1 MRADRSF
8 GVVVALV
15 VLTVTACAPAAPRVD
30 QRSDGA
36 VARPQ
41 GPARITAAIRGDPHT
56 LYNTLNLNNAVAGI
70 DALEDLVNAGLS
82 NLDEWAVPFPQLA
95 TAVPTLENGLWKL
108 LPDGRMETTWTLQ
121 PGAQWH
127 DGTPFTSRDL
137 LFTARVVQDR
147 DLPDFRNV
155 VYDSIESVE
164 APDPRSVTVRW
175 KQPYI
180 EADRM
185 FSRGL
190 ALPLPEH
197 LLERAYADN
206 KVGFT
211 QHPYFSQEFIG
222 TGGYRVR
229 EWAKSSHLVLE
240 ATDHYPLGRPRID
253 EIEVRFILDANT
265 LLANVL
271 AGTIDVTLGRR
282 LSLEQGLQVQ
292 EQWRD
297 GRLEVAPSNM
307 IMVFPQF
314 IDPTPVVI
322 ADIRFRRAMMHG
334 LDRQQMADALQ
345 AGLSSVAHSWLT
357 PNQPQYRDIEAGIT
371 RYEFDARRAAQLID
385 EVGYARSPEGGFRD
399 AGGQRL
405 AVEIRTSAGD
415 DLQEKAMFATADNW
429 QRLGLGVDTS
439 ITPPQRSRDLEY
451 RSTFPGFDLKSPP
464 NDVRGLRRLH
474 SSQTPLP
481 ETNFGGGNS
490 SRYISAEFD
499 ALLDRFAMTIP
510 IQQRT
515 QVLGQ
520 IIHHISD
527 RLNVMGLFYD
537 TQPVLI
543 ANRLQNVNTARG
555 PGSSLTWN
563 AHLWDVRPGER

>member
-1 MRADRSF
+1 MGADRPF
-8 GVVVALV
+8 GMVAVLVAVALA
-15 VLTVTACAPAAPRVD
+15 ACAPAAPRVD
-30 QRSDGA
+30 QRPDG
-36 VARPQ
+36 VAARAEAPT
-41 GPARITAAIRGDPHT
+41 RITAAIRGDPHT
-56 LYNTLNLNNAVAGI
+56 LYNVLNLNNAVPGI
-70 DALEDLVNAGLS
+70 DAVEDLVNAGLT

-95 TAVPTLENGLWKL
+95 EAVPTLENGLWKL
-108 LPDGRMETTWTLQ
+108 LPDGRMETTWTIQ

-127 DGTPFTSRDL
+127 DGTPFSSRDL
-137 LFTARVVQDR
+137 LFTTRVVQDR

-155 VYDSIESVE
+155 VYDSIEAVE
-164 APDPRSVTVRW
+164 AADARTVTVRW

-197 LLERAYADN
+197 LLERAYAEN
-206 KVGFT
+206 KPGFT
-211 QHPYFSQEFIG
+211 QHPYFSQDFVG
-222 TGGYRVR
+222 TGAYRVR
-229 EWAKSSHLVLE
+229 EWAKGSHMVLE
-240 ATDHYPLGRPRID
+240 ATDRYPLGRPRID

-265 LLANVL
+265 LVANVL
-271 AGTIDVTLGRR
+271 AGAIDVTLGRR
-282 LSLEQGLQVQ
+282 LSLEQGLQVGD
-292 EQWRD
+292 QWRD

-307 IMVFPQF
+307 IMVYPQF
-314 IDPTPVVI
+314 IDPSPIVV
-322 ADIRFRRAMMHG
+322 ADLRFRRALMHG

-345 AGLSSVAHSWLT
+345 AGLSTVAHSWLT
-357 PNQPQYRDIEAGIT
+357 PNQPQYRDIEAGVV
-371 RYEFDARRAAQLID
+371 RYEYDARRAAQIIEEL
-385 EVGYARSPEGGFRD
+385 GYARGLEGGFRD
-399 AGGQRL
+399 GSGQRMS
-405 AVEIRTSAGD
+405 VEIRTSAGD

-429 QRLGLGVDTS
+429 QRLGVGVDTS

-481 ETNFGGGNS
+481 ETNYGGGNS
-490 SRYISAEFD
+490 SRYINAEFD
-499 ALLDRFAMTIP
+499 ALLDRLAMTIP
-510 IQQRT
+510 IQERT
-515 QVLGQ
+515 RVLGQ

-543 ANRLQNVNTARG
+543 AHRLQNVNTARG
-555 PGSSLTWN
+555 PGASLTWN
-563 AHLWDVRPGER
+563 AHLWDVRLGDR